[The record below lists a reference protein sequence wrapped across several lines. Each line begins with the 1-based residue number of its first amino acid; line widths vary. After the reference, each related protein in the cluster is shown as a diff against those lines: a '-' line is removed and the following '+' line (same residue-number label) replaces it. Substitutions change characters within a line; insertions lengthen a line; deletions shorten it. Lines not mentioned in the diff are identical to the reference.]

1 MQSETEF
8 LNIGTGFLD
17 TFRYKKA
24 IDYFTKAIEIN
35 PKNSQIFELR
45 GIAWFRIFNI
55 DQALNDTSK
64 AIELDEENHAAWYNK
79 GEILKFKNEYEAAEA
94 CYNQANKMYAGSFFY
109 LTGLIQTCY
118 SQKKYN
124 ETIEYCNQILNELT
138 TDDIALSYRGLAYAK
153 QLNYTLAIRDYL
165 KLVETRKPDAT
176 NYCNLG
182 HWYSKIGELK
192 KAYNNL
198 SVSLQL
204 NPTHPYA

>member
-64 AIELDEENHAAWYNK
+64 AIEHDFLH
-79 GEILKFKNEYEAAEA
+79 
-94 CYNQANKMYAGSFFY
+94 QA
-109 LTGLIQTCY
+109 Q
-118 SQKKYN
+118 
-124 ETIEYCNQILNELT
+124 
-138 TDDIALSYRGLAYAK
+138 
-153 QLNYTLAIRDYL
+153 
-165 KLVETRKPDAT
+165 
-176 NYCNLG
+176 
-182 HWYSKIGELK
+182 
-192 KAYNNL
+192 
-198 SVSLQL
+198 
-204 NPTHPYA
+204 